1 MKCMI
6 HPDPDPLADW
16 ELQRAFLAVIREGSL
31 SAAARTLQVAQPTV
45 RRRLDALERAV
56 GSALF
61 TRSPTGLHPTP
72 AAHELTRHAETM
84 AAAAEA
90 FARAASAADDDRV
103 GTVRISCSE
112 VMGVEVLP
120 PLLAPL
126 QAEHPRLVL
135 ELSLTN
141 RVEDLLRH
149 EADLAVRVAPLTQGS
164 VIARKAAGI
173 RLGLFAHRDYLA
185 RAGVPQT
192 WADLP
197 RFALIGPDRDTA
209 TLRAVSLGAAP
220 LRRAMFSLR
229 TDNQLAQLAA
239 IRAGMGI
246 GLCQAPLAA
255 RDPALVA
262 VLPEVYAHTMDT
274 WVVMHED
281 LRRVR
286 RVGRVFRHLVQ
297 ALGDYAGA
305 P

>member
-1 MKCMI
+1 MKWMNQLT
-6 HPDPDPLADW
+6 PDPLADW

-31 SAAARTLQVAQPTV
+31 SAAARVLQVAQPTV
-45 RRRLDALERAV
+45 RRRLDALEKAL

-90 FARAASAADDDRV
+90 FARAASGAEDDRA

-120 PLLAPL
+120 LLLAPL
-126 QAEHPRLVL
+126 QAEHPRITL

-149 EADLAVRVAPLTQGS
+149 EADLAVRAAPLTQGA
-164 VIARKAAGI
+164 VVARKAAGV

-185 RAGVPQT
+185 RAGTPQS
-192 WADLP
+192 WAELP
-197 RFALIGPDRDTA
+197 HYALIGPDRDTA
-209 TLRAVSLGAAP
+209 TLRAVSLGDAP
-220 LRRAMFSLR
+220 LRRSMFSMR

-246 GLCQAPLAA
+246 GVCQAPLAA

-262 VLPEVYAHTMDT
+262 VLPELYTHTMDT

-286 RVGRVFRHLVQ
+286 RVGRMFRHLVQ
-297 ALGDYAGA
+297 ALEDYAGT